1 MTRANNRKVTEAVT
15 TIVAIVLARRNVRAE
30 TKAAI
35 VEEQLAGFSLK
46 PLEQAPLLLGEANVL
61 VARIARYTTQAL
73 THGLSVD
80 LTLLMSRHRPV
91 LHNTKRHI
99 RLPGHPTN
107 VRLNLVVLAVLTVL
121 ALHERIRIIII
132 IIVTDV
138 RIKTILRT
146 RLIS

>member
-1 MTRANNRKVTEAVT
+1 MEAGT
-15 TIVAIVLARRNVRAE
+15 TIVAIVLARRDVRAE
-30 TKAAI
+30 TKVAI
-35 VEEQLAGFSLK
+35 VEEQLAGLSHK
-46 PLEQAPLLLGEANVL
+46 PLEQAPLRLGGANVL
-61 VARIARYTTQAL
+61 VARIARYTRQAL

-80 LTLLMSRHRPV
+80 LTLLMPRHRPV
-91 LHNTKRHI
+91 LHNVKRHI
-99 RLPGHPTN
+99 RLPEHPTN

-138 RIKTILRT
+138 RTKTVLRT